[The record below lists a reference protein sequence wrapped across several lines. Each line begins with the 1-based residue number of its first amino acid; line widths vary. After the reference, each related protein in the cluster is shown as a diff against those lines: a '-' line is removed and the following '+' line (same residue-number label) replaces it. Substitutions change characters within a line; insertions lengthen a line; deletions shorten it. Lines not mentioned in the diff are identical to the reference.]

1 MDRAGLERVM
11 KVVIVGGVAGGASV
25 AARLR
30 RLDES
35 AQVVVIER
43 TKYVSF
49 ANCGLPYHIG
59 GVIKDRNL
67 LLLQSP
73 ESLRASL
80 NIDVRIGHE
89 VLSIDRKLKSV
100 RIAELDGG
108 REYAETYDV
117 LVLAP
122 GATPVRPDLPGI
134 EDPRVMVLRNV
145 EDMDAIKRRVD
156 DRARGAIV
164 IGGGYIGVEMAESLR
179 QRGLD
184 VDLVE
189 MVDQIMPPLDKE
201 MVAPLEDHMKA
212 RGVRL
217 HLGTAAAAFRTSPGG
232 RIQAELKSGAVLTA
246 DLVVLAAGVR
256 PDVKLAKAAGLDL
269 GPRGGIK
276 VDAHM
281 RTSDPAIYAVGD
293 AVEVT
298 HTVVGD
304 SWLIPLAG
312 PANRQGRVAADNIC
326 GRNST
331 YASTQGTAIVKVF
344 NMTAGGTGATEKNLI
359 RAGLPFRKV
368 HLHPSGHAGYYPGS
382 APMHIKVLF
391 APDSGRLLGAQVV
404 GFDGV
409 DKRIDVFATGIR
421 AGMTV
426 YDLEHLELAY
436 APPYGSAKDPVNMA
450 GFVAANLLRGDVTFW
465 HAEDYPEKTEGAV
478 LVDVRGPGE
487 FEGWH
492 IPGSINIPLGEVRRR
507 MGELPKE
514 GRIRVYCKV
523 GFRSYLA
530 YRALRQAGFTDVATL
545 AGGVTTFRCIH
556 RALEPEPEEEP
567 VATLAYA
574 EEEMAVPGAAAKP
587 SGQVAELD
595 CTGIQCP
602 GPIMR
607 IKDAVAAMNPGDELL
622 VRVSDPGFVADGPA
636 WCRRNGHELTDL
648 REEAG
653 GALTARIRKGVPRAV
668 PVASSAAVAED
679 RKTLVVFSGDLDK
692 VMAAFVIANGALAMG
707 SQVTMFFTF
716 WGLNALRKS
725 PAPDVPGKSVMERLF
740 AAMMP
745 GHAGDLK
752 LSRMH
757 MGGAGTAMMMRTME
771 AKNVPTLPSL
781 IESARQGGARLIA
794 CAMSMEVM
802 GLRREELLEG
812 VDVGGVAAFLADADK
827 SGTTLFI

>member
-1 MDRAGLERVM
+1 M

-30 RLDES
+30 RLDEQ
-35 AQVVVIER
+35 AQVVVLER

-59 GVIKDRNL
+59 GTIKDRHL

-73 ESLRASL
+73 ESLKASL
-80 NIDVRIGHE
+80 DIDVRVGHE

-100 RIAELDGG
+100 RIRELDGG
-108 REYAETYDV
+108 REYAEPYDV

-122 GATPVRPDLPGI
+122 GATPLRPDLPGI
-134 EDPRVMVLRNV
+134 DDPRVLVLRNI

-156 DRARGAIV
+156 ERARGAIV

-201 MVAPLEDHMKA
+201 MVAPLEDHLKA

-232 RIQAELKSGAVLTA
+232 RIQAELKTGAVLTA
-246 DLVVLAAGVR
+246 DFVVLAAGVR
-256 PDVKLAKAAGLDL
+256 PDVALARAVGVEL

-293 AVEVT
+293 AVEVA
-298 HTVVGD
+298 HTVMGD

-312 PANRQGRVAADNIC
+312 PANRQGRVAAENIC

-331 YASTQGTAIVKVF
+331 YTSTQGTAIVKVF
-344 NMTAGGTGATEKNLI
+344 NMTAGGTGATEKNLV
-359 RAGLPFRKV
+359 RAGMPFRKA

-391 APDSGRLLGAQVV
+391 APDTGRLLGAQVV

-409 DKRIDVFATGIR
+409 DKRIDVFATALR
-421 AGMTV
+421 AGLTV
-426 YDLEHLELAY
+426 QDLEHLELAY

-450 GFVAANLLRGDVTFW
+450 GFVASNLLHGDVKFW
-465 HAEDYPEKTEGAV
+465 YAEDYPARTEDAV
-478 LVDVRGPGE
+478 VVDVRSPAE
-487 FEGWH
+487 FEVWH
-492 IPGSINIPLGEVRRR
+492 IPGALNLPLGELRLR
-507 MGELPKE
+507 MDELPKD
-514 GRIRVYCKV
+514 GKLRVYCKV

-530 YRALRQAGFTDVATL
+530 YRALRQSGFADVETL
-545 AGGVTTFRCIH
+545 DGGVTTFRCIH
-556 RALEPEPEEEP
+556 RAVEPEPEVEP

-574 EEEMAVPGAAAKP
+574 EEEMDAPSAPGKATGK
-587 SGQVAELD
+587 VRDLD
-595 CTGIQCP
+595 CSGLQCP
-602 GPIMR
+602 GPILK
-607 IKDAVAAMNPGDELL
+607 IKETVDGMNAGDELV
-622 VRVSDPGFVADGPA
+622 VRVSDPGFASDATA
-636 WCRRNGHELTDL
+636 WCRRNGHELSDL
-648 REEAG
+648 RQD
-653 GALTARIRKGVPRAV
+653 GAVFVARIRKGVPRT
-668 PVASSAAVAED
+668 VAAAGAAAPAED

-692 VMAAFVIANGALAMG
+692 VIAAFIIANGAVAMG

-716 WGLNALRKS
+716 WGLNALRKN
-725 PAPDVPGKSVMERLF
+725 PPPPVAGKSAVDRMF

-745 GHAGDLK
+745 RGAGRLK
-752 LSRMH
+752 LSKMN
-757 MGGAGTAMMMRTME
+757 MGGLGTAMMQRTM
-771 AKNVPTLPSL
+771 AGKNVPDLASMIGT
-781 IESARQGGARLIA
+781 ARAGGVRLIA
-794 CAMSMEVM
+794 CAMSMDVM
-802 GLRREELLEG
+802 GLRREELLDG
-812 VDVGGVAAFLADADK
+812 VDIGGVATFLADADK

>member
-1 MDRAGLERVM
+1 M

-30 RLDES
+30 RLDEQ

-59 GVIKDRNL
+59 GTIKDRSL

-73 ESLRASL
+73 ESLKASL
-80 NIDVRIGHE
+80 NIDVRVGHE
-89 VLSIDRKLKSV
+89 ALSIDRKIKSV
-100 RIAELDGG
+100 RVRELDGG
-108 REYAETYDV
+108 REYTEPYDV

-122 GATPVRPDLPGI
+122 GATPLRPDLPGI
-134 EDPRVMVLRNV
+134 DDPRVLVLRNI

-156 DRARGAIV
+156 GNARGAIV

-232 RIQAELKSGAVLTA
+232 RIQAELKTGAVLTA
-246 DLVVLAAGVR
+246 DFIVMAAGVR
-256 PDVKLAKAAGLDL
+256 PDVQLARAAGVDL
-269 GPRGGIK
+269 GSRGGIK

-293 AVEVT
+293 AVEVA
-298 HTVVGD
+298 HTVTGD
-304 SWLIPLAG
+304 AWLIPLAG

-331 YASTQGTAIVKVF
+331 YASSQGTAIAKVF

-359 RAGLPFRKV
+359 RAGVAYRKV

-391 APDSGRLLGAQVV
+391 APDTGRLLGAQVV

-409 DKRIDVFATGIR
+409 DKRIDVFATALR
-421 AGMTV
+421 AGLTV
-426 YDLEHLELAY
+426 QDLERLELAY

-450 GFVAANLLRGDVTFW
+450 GFVASNLLRGDVKFW
-465 HAEDYPEKTEGAV
+465 YAEDYPAQTEDAV
-478 LVDVRGPGE
+478 VVDVRSPAE
-487 FEGWH
+487 FDIWH
-492 IPGSINIPLGEVRRR
+492 IPGAINIPLGELRRR
-507 MGELPKE
+507 MGELPKD
-514 GRIRVYCKV
+514 GKIRVYCKV

-530 YRALRQAGFTDVATL
+530 YRALRQSGFAGVETL
-545 AGGVTTFRCIH
+545 AGGVTTFRSIH
-556 RALEPEPEEEP
+556 RAVEPEPEVEP

-574 EEEMAVPGAAAKP
+574 EEEMNAPQGPAKP
-587 SGQVAELD
+587 TGSVRELD
-595 CTGIQCP
+595 CSGLQCP
-602 GPIMR
+602 GPIVK
-607 IKDAVAAMNPGDELL
+607 IKETMDGMNAGDELV
-622 VRVSDPGFVADGPA
+622 VRVSDPGFASDAPA
-636 WCRRNGHELTDL
+636 WCRRQGHELSDL
-648 REEAG
+648 RPDG
-653 GALTARIRKGVPRAV
+653 VALVARIRKGVPRAAAALG
-668 PVASSAAVAED
+668 VAAPAED

-692 VMAAFVIANGALAMG
+692 VIAAFIIANGAVAMG

-716 WGLNALRKS
+716 WGLNALRKNAPP
-725 PAPDVPGKSVMERLF
+725 PAAGKSVVDRMF

-745 GHAGDLK
+745 RGAGRLK
-752 LSRMH
+752 LSKMN
-757 MGGAGTAMMMRTME
+757 MGGLGTAMMRRTM
-771 AKNVPTLPSL
+771 AGKKVPDLASM
-781 IESARQGGARLIA
+781 IETARKGGVRLIA
-794 CAMSMEVM
+794 CSMSMDVM
-802 GLRREELLEG
+802 GLCREELLDG
-812 VDVGGVAAFLADADK
+812 VDVGGVATFLADADK